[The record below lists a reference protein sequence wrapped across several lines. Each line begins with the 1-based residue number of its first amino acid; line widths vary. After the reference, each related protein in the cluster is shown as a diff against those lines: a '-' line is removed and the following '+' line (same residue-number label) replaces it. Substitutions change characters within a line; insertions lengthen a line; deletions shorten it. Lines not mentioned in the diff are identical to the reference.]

1 MIKIALERNET
12 KNVEKNR
19 NLFTVYI
26 GINDMLLLFRIRKLE
41 NTGFSLDSNNVC
53 SKLWKMDQFTQQRSL
68 S

>member
-1 MIKIALERNET
+1 MIKIALETKET

-41 NTGFSLDSNNVC
+41 NTGF
-53 SKLWKMDQFTQQRSL
+53 
-68 S
+68 

>member
-26 GINDMLLLFRIRKLE
+26 GINYMLLLFRIRKLE